1 MTDSTT
7 PTSGTGPN
15 LGSTADDTFAWTE
28 PETDATSTGASTT
41 DSKAREWLTQ
51 LQAMIEN
58 LATQAAPVVRDI
70 GAKAAELAAIAGE
83 KAGPVA
89 QRAADLTGQAGSK
102 LAERSRDLA
111 ADLRRDA
118 AAAKAA
124 NATDEAAAGFEA
136 TADSDTSDEPTPTSV
151 A

>member
-7 PTSGTGPN
+7 NPTGGPEMGAGTDE
-15 LGSTADDTFAWTE
+15 SFAWTE
-28 PETDATSTGASTT
+28 PEQASSGTGQQ
-41 DSKAREWLTQ
+41 AREWLSQ

-58 LATQAAPVVRDI
+58 LATQAAPVVREI
-70 GAKAAELAAIAGE
+70 GIKAAELAAVAGE

-89 QRAADLTGQAGSK
+89 QRAAELTGQAGHK

-111 ADLRRDA
+111 AELRRDA
-118 AAAKAA
+118 EAAKAA
-124 NATDEAAAGFEA
+124 ATG
-136 TADSDTSDEPTPTSV
+136 TSDEPEASTEATAETSAEEPTPSGI

>member
-1 MTDSTT
+1 MTDNTT
-7 PTSGTGPN
+7 PTSDTKPEFGTT
-15 LGSTADDTFAWTE
+15 SDDSFAWTE
-28 PETDATSTGASTT
+28 PETTTGGT
-41 DSKAREWLTQ
+41 DKAREWLTQ

-89 QRAADLTGQAGSK
+89 QRAAELTGQAGNK
-102 LAERSRDLA
+102 LAEKSHALA

-118 AAAKAA
+118 AAAKVGTAV
-124 NATDEAAAGFEA
+124 DDVVEA
-136 TADSDTSDEPTPTSV
+136 TSEFDSASEARTADENTPSGV

>member
-1 MTDSTT
+1 MTDQTTDSTN
-7 PTSGTGPN
+7 PEM
-15 LGSTADDTFAWTE
+15 GSSDSSAWTE
-28 PETDATSTGASTT
+28 PEASTT
-41 DSKAREWLTQ
+41 DRGEKAREWLAQ

-70 GAKAAELAAIAGE
+70 GAKAAELAAVAGE

-89 QRAADLTGQAGSK
+89 QRAAELTGQAGVK

-111 ADLRRDA
+111 AELRRDL
-118 AAAKAA
+118 
-124 NATDEAAAGFEA
+124 AGSKSGIEGGD
-136 TADSDTSDEPTPTSV
+136 TSDSDTPTGAGV